1 MERLTC
7 YESILYQ
14 LLVFNY
20 ATKKSLLLL
29 NFSKDAIYRAVER
42 GLEERTISDG
52 RMTYNIKGVSR
63 KHQLTYLTI
72 TPIGIEYLKQKCSH
86 KIQWLSNL
94 SVEDSERVQIKG
106 TRFSTNY
113 AERFLRSTV
122 SMQMAVEAGIS
133 GKMMFI
139 VRSEEEMEK
148 SVLASKQKMDTD
160 EQSDRWW
167 LDDIESILG
176 EDGADNDEDDYEE
189 EECEAEYEVVT
200 CAADDGTPLMKMIME
215 ATNGNITI
223 RNRGEKKDGPIFYSS
238 DEVKR
243 VELSTLSEERKKQAA
258 RGLMMCRLSGLLI
271 GCFHSYIVYLANA
284 NGMDWH
290 EHIVSKEITL
300 KNGFSRNANRAGTI
314 SQQNNGILIVKNAKD
329 LADIYS
335 DKLKRRKRKE
345 YLGKGL
351 DHLYVLTLDRKGVA
365 QMRTLA
371 ETDVDAEE
379 MDIIEAAVESG
390 IYTKNTDVSAKL
402 FPLKTKDGLLI
413 SVGTIMD
420 IRRVDTLKAVSE
432 KTQVE
437 YGILCEEWQIPYY
450 EAMEQDVKYMTVS

>member
-1 MERLTC
+1 
-7 YESILYQ
+7 
-14 LLVFNY
+14 
-20 ATKKSLLLL
+20 
-29 NFSKDAIYRAVER
+29 
-42 GLEERTISDG
+42 
-52 RMTYNIKGVSR
+52 
-63 KHQLTYLTI
+63 
-72 TPIGIEYLKQKCSH
+72 
-86 KIQWLSNL
+86 
-94 SVEDSERVQIKG
+94 
-106 TRFSTNY
+106 
-113 AERFLRSTV
+113 
-122 SMQMAVEAGIS
+122 
-133 GKMMFI
+133 
-139 VRSEEEMEK
+139 
-148 SVLASKQKMDTD
+148 
-160 EQSDRWW
+160 
-167 LDDIESILG
+167 
-176 EDGADNDEDDYEE
+176 
-189 EECEAEYEVVT
+189 
-200 CAADDGTPLMKMIME
+200 MKMIIE

-223 RNRGEKKDGPIFYSS
+223 RNRGEKKDSPIFYSS

>member
-1 MERLTC
+1 M
-7 YESILYQ
+7 
-14 LLVFNY
+14 
-20 ATKKSLLLL
+20 
-29 NFSKDAIYRAVER
+29 
-42 GLEERTISDG
+42 
-52 RMTYNIKGVSR
+52 
-63 KHQLTYLTI
+63 
-72 TPIGIEYLKQKCSH
+72 
-86 KIQWLSNL
+86 
-94 SVEDSERVQIKG
+94 QIKG

-139 VRSEEEMEK
+139 VRSEEETEK
-148 SVLASKQKMDTD
+148 SVLASKQKMNTD

-176 EDGADNDEDDYEE
+176 EDGADNDEDDYE

>member
-72 TPIGIEYLKQKCSH
+72 TTIGIEYLKQKCSH

-139 VRSEEEMEK
+139 VRSEEEME
-148 SVLASKQKMDTD
+148 
-160 EQSDRWW
+160 
-167 LDDIESILG
+167 
-176 EDGADNDEDDYEE
+176 
-189 EECEAEYEVVT
+189 
-200 CAADDGTPLMKMIME
+200 
-215 ATNGNITI
+215 
-223 RNRGEKKDGPIFYSS
+223 
-238 DEVKR
+238 
-243 VELSTLSEERKKQAA
+243 
-258 RGLMMCRLSGLLI
+258 
-271 GCFHSYIVYLANA
+271 
-284 NGMDWH
+284 
-290 EHIVSKEITL
+290 
-300 KNGFSRNANRAGTI
+300 
-314 SQQNNGILIVKNAKD
+314 
-329 LADIYS
+329 
-335 DKLKRRKRKE
+335 
-345 YLGKGL
+345 
-351 DHLYVLTLDRKGVA
+351 
-365 QMRTLA
+365 
-371 ETDVDAEE
+371 
-379 MDIIEAAVESG
+379 
-390 IYTKNTDVSAKL
+390 
-402 FPLKTKDGLLI
+402 
-413 SVGTIMD
+413 
-420 IRRVDTLKAVSE
+420 
-432 KTQVE
+432 
-437 YGILCEEWQIPYY
+437 
-450 EAMEQDVKYMTVS
+450 